1 MECLKLDTISG
12 DARSA
17 QRALPGHR
25 GVPYLA
31 DQSTRPWIGS
41 AAGGTG
47 INRGELLVGEL
58 NDGHPRR
65 GLTDVRAAKS
75 KGQKFL

>member
-1 MECLKLDTISG
+1 MHAVLRG
-12 DARSA
+12 HF
-17 QRALPGHR
+17 PGHR
-25 GVPYLA
+25 GAPYLA

-41 AAGGTG
+41 AAGGRG

-65 GLTDVRAAKS
+65 GLTDVRDAKS
-75 KGQKFL
+75 EDGSTTRAS